1 MNISFLGRAAV
12 VSLTLPLQAQLKP
25 SPEFPK
31 IFIPKG
37 TSLTQFATQ
46 DQVNNATAICIDGKN
61 RVYVAETHRWRVQ
74 VQDIR
79 HGGKNGRY
87 LRDRVN
93 GDISTMTLEDRVAFH
108 KKWSGKEPDFLKWEQ
123 FDDDAEVIKVLEDTT
138 GDGKSDKTTVFRDDF
153 NAPLAGPSGGLIEK
167 DGTVYFAMIPGVYS
181 LKDLDGD
188 GKAEEVKTL
197 IDGFGVRV
205 SFSGHDMNG
214 FAFGPDGKLY
224 WSIGDRGYHVYQDGK
239 TFSRPDSGAVFRSNP
254 DGSEFEEYYVNLRNP
269 KEIVF
274 DDFGNLF
281 TVDNDYDQGDRERIV
296 YLVEH
301 GDTGWRM
308 GHQTLVSF
316 GGVAWDHLGSKPS
329 RKEDQIDAW
338 MNEGLWNTRHDNQPA
353 FINPPIAYSVNG
365 PCGFAYNPG
374 VTSLPSKF
382 DNNFFVVGYVAN
394 AERCVIENF
403 SLKPEGA
410 EFKLGTQEV
419 FLKGIALTDID
430 WGYDGKLY
438 ISDYGGGWTKS
449 DKGNIFTMAGDRKD
463 NADAIHKVKELFAKG
478 FPNIDSQKLATL
490 LDHADQRVRNR
501 AQYALAERGNESLL
515 IFQQALASG
524 QPLLRRIHGLWGIG
538 QLAQKDPKVLSSLK
552 GLLQDSELEVR
563 ANTARVLGN
572 HANHSQAYRS
582 ELIAALDDSA
592 TRVAS
597 LAAIALA
604 NAGEKNA
611 IQPAIAL
618 LERNADKDV
627 VVRHGGI
634 MVLTKAA
641 QSSELA
647 GLKSHKSNAVRRA
660 AVVALRRQ
668 KAFEISAYF
677 DDPDEAVRQEAIRGA
692 YDENIKGTF
701 AALSARAHAI
711 AKRVTPEV
719 KHHPLS
725 ARRALHAAWTLARPQ
740 DLKVIVG
747 IINDPS
753 IDVRIRRDAITT
765 LLDWNNPPVGDPVT
779 GFARTLPKDRSKLP
793 ANLIEQLQPYFNSAP
808 AEKNATQILSRALK
822 LISQDKLA
830 INPAQLKGY
839 LNAKGA
845 PEDARLEALNLLAPT
860 QAKNGNWKEELTA
873 LVSDKNDKIRSR
885 ARSLLFFLNPGEQS
899 LDLLADTLKN
909 KESTL
914 AEKQLTIQT
923 LGTLDKPEAGKIIAA
938 QLRKLTARK
947 LDANLAL
954 DVVTAAEASKSPQV
968 KNALAQ
974 FRLTFPGNEPFAEW
988 TVLCET
994 GGDAAKGKAAFYGHG
1009 IAQCQRCHT
1018 MHGVGADVG
1027 PELGAIG
1034 EKYDAKYLLRSLINP
1049 GAEVAEGFGIGT
1061 ITLKDGTAISG
1072 TILTKDE
1079 KGNSRVK
1086 IEKAITVIAQDK
1098 IASQSKPVSAMPP
1111 MAGILNKQEMRDM
1124 VAYLLSCK
1132 EDKTDDEHK

>member
-1 MNISFLGRAAV
+1 MNLSTLGRAAA
-12 VSLTLPLQAQLKP
+12 LTLVLPLQAQLQP
-25 SPEFPK
+25 SAEFPK
-31 IFIPKG
+31 IHIPKG
-37 TSLTQFATQ
+37 TNITQFASQ
-46 DQVNNATAICIDGKN
+46 DQVNNVTAICIDGKN

-79 HGGKNGRY
+79 HGGKNNRY

-93 GDISTMTLEDRVAFH
+93 GDISNMTLEDRTAYH

-123 FDDDAEVIKVLEDTT
+123 FDDHSEVIKLLEDTN
-138 GDGKSDKTTVFRDDF
+138 GDGKSDKTTVYRDDF

-197 IDGFGVRV
+197 VDSFGVRV

-254 DGSEFEEYYVNLRNP
+254 DGSEFEEFYVNLRNP

-308 GHQTLVSF
+308 GHQTIVSF
-316 GGVAWDHLGSKPS
+316 GGVAWDHLGSKPP
-329 RKEDQIDAW
+329 RKEDQLDAW
-338 MNEGLWNTRHDNQPA
+338 MNEGLWQTRHDRQPA
-353 FINPPIAYSVNG
+353 FVNPPIAYSVNG
-365 PCGFAYNPG
+365 PCGLAYNPG
-374 VTSLPSKF
+374 VTTMPDKF
-382 DNNFFVVGYVAN
+382 DKNFFVVGYVAN
-394 AERCVIENF
+394 ADRCVIENF
-403 SLKPEGA
+403 SLESKGA
-410 EFKLGTQEV
+410 EFKLKTQEV

-430 WGYDGKLY
+430 WSYDGKLY
-438 ISDYGGGWTKS
+438 ISDYGGGWS
-449 DKGNIFTMAGDRKD
+449 RPNKGNIYAMSGDRKD
-463 NADAIHKVKELFAKG
+463 NAAAIQEVKELFAKG
-478 FPNIDSQKLATL
+478 FPNIDSKKLASL
-490 LDHADQRVRNR
+490 LDHADQRVRCR
-501 AQYALAERGNESLL
+501 AQYALAERGNESLA
-515 IFQQALASG
+515 IFQKALA
-524 QPLLRRIHGLWGIG
+524 PENALLRRIHGLWGIG
-538 QLAQKDPKVLSSLK
+538 QLAQKDPKILSSLK
-552 GLLQDSELEVR
+552 GLLQDKEMEIR

-572 HANHSQAYRS
+572 HGEHSQAYRS
-582 ELIAALDDSA
+582 ELIAALKDSSL
-592 TRVAS
+592 RVS
-597 LAAIALA
+597 GLAAIALA
-604 NAGEKNA
+604 NAKESNA
-611 IQPAIAL
+611 VQPAIAL
-618 LERNADKDV
+618 LEENADKDV
-627 VVRHGGI
+627 VVRHSGI
-634 MVLTKAA
+634 MVLAKAA
-641 QSSELA
+641 KASELA
-647 GLKSHKSNAVRRA
+647 ALKSHKSNSVRRA

-668 KAFEISAYF
+668 KAPEISAFF
-677 DDPDEAVRQEAIRGA
+677 DDSDEAVRQEAIRGA
-692 YDENIKGTF
+692 YDENVVGAY
-701 AALSARAHAI
+701 AALSQRAHAI
-711 AKRVTPEV
+711 AKRVTPKV

-747 IINDPS
+747 IINDSS
-753 IDVRIRRDAITT
+753 IDKRIRRDAITT
-765 LLDWNNPPVGDPVT
+765 LLDWNTPPVGDPVT
-779 GFARTLPKDRSKLP
+779 GFARTLPKGRTKLP
-793 ANLIEQLQPYFNSAP
+793 ANLIEQLQPYFKSVP
-808 AEKNATQILSRALK
+808 ADKVATQLLARALK
-822 LISQDKLA
+822 LVSQDKLA
-830 INPAQLKGY
+830 ISSAQLKGY
-839 LNAKGA
+839 LNAKDA
-845 PEDARLEALNLLAPT
+845 PEDARLEALNILAPLEK
-860 QAKNGNWKEELTA
+860 KNPKWNDELNA
-873 LVSDKNDKIRSR
+873 LVSDKSDKIRSR
-885 ARSLLFFLNPGEQS
+885 ARALLVFLNPGAQS

-909 KESTL
+909 KQTTL
-914 AEKQLTIQT
+914 AEKQLTMKT
-923 LGTLDKPEAGKIIAA
+923 LGTIDKPEAGKIIAA
-938 QLRKLTARK
+938 QLKKLTARK

-954 DVVTAAEASKSPQV
+954 DVVTAAEASESPQV
-968 KNALAQ
+968 KKALAL

-994 GGDAAKGKAAFYGHG
+994 GGDVAKGKAAFYGHG
-1009 IAQCQRCHT
+1009 VAQCQRCHT

-1034 EKYDAKYLLRSLINP
+1034 KNYDANYLLRSLVNP
-1049 GAEVAEGFGIGT
+1049 GAEVTEGFGIGT

-1086 IEKAITVIAQDK
+1086 IEKDITVIAPDK
-1098 IASQSKPVSAMPP
+1098 IASQTTPVSAMPP
-1111 MAGILNKQEMRDM
+1111 MAGILTKQEMRDM

>member
-1 MNISFLGRAAV
+1 
-12 VSLTLPLQAQLKP
+12 
-25 SPEFPK
+25 
-31 IFIPKG
+31 
-37 TSLTQFATQ
+37 
-46 DQVNNATAICIDGKN
+46 
-61 RVYVAETHRWRVQ
+61 
-74 VQDIR
+74 
-79 HGGKNGRY
+79 
-87 LRDRVN
+87 
-93 GDISTMTLEDRVAFH
+93 
-108 KKWSGKEPDFLKWEQ
+108 
-123 FDDDAEVIKVLEDTT
+123 
-138 GDGKSDKTTVFRDDF
+138 
-153 NAPLAGPSGGLIEK
+153 
-167 DGTVYFAMIPGVYS
+167 
-181 LKDLDGD
+181 
-188 GKAEEVKTL
+188 
-197 IDGFGVRV
+197 
-205 SFSGHDMNG
+205 
-214 FAFGPDGKLY
+214 
-224 WSIGDRGYHVYQDGK
+224 
-239 TFSRPDSGAVFRSNP
+239 
-254 DGSEFEEYYVNLRNP
+254 
-269 KEIVF
+269 
-274 DDFGNLF
+274 
-281 TVDNDYDQGDRERIV
+281 
-296 YLVEH
+296 
-301 GDTGWRM
+301 
-308 GHQTLVSF
+308 
-316 GGVAWDHLGSKPS
+316 
-329 RKEDQIDAW
+329 
-338 MNEGLWNTRHDNQPA
+338 
-353 FINPPIAYSVNG
+353 
-365 PCGFAYNPG
+365 
-374 VTSLPSKF
+374 
-382 DNNFFVVGYVAN
+382 
-394 AERCVIENF
+394 
-403 SLKPEGA
+403 
-410 EFKLGTQEV
+410 
-419 FLKGIALTDID
+419 
-430 WGYDGKLY
+430 
-438 ISDYGGGWTKS
+438 
-449 DKGNIFTMAGDRKD
+449 
-463 NADAIHKVKELFAKG
+463 
-478 FPNIDSQKLATL
+478 
-490 LDHADQRVRNR
+490 
-501 AQYALAERGNESLL
+501 
-515 IFQQALASG
+515 
-524 QPLLRRIHGLWGIG
+524 
-538 QLAQKDPKVLSSLK
+538 
-552 GLLQDSELEVR
+552 LEVR

-572 HANHSQAYRS
+572 HARHSQAYRS

-647 GLKSHKSNAVRRA
+647 ALKSHKSNAVRRA

-668 KAFEISAYF
+668 KALEISAYF

-701 AALSARAHAI
+701 AALSERAHAI

-747 IINDPS
+747 IINDSS

-839 LNAKGA
+839 LNAKDA

-860 QAKNGNWKEELTA
+860 QTKNDNWKEELTA

-1086 IEKAITVIAQDK
+1086 IEKAITVISQEQ
-1098 IASQSKPVSAMPP
+1098 IASQTKPVSAMLP
-1111 MAGILNKQEMRDM
+1111 MAGILTKQEMRDM